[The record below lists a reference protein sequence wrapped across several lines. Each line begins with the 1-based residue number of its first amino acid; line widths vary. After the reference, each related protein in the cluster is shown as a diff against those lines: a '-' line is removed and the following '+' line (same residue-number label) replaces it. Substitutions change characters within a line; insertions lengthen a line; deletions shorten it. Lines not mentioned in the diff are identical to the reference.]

1 MLMFCCNVNKSVC
14 RSVHMEDASRAC
26 PDAQDSQHGDHHVP
40 HLRVHLVPQ
49 GSSDVSFHLTTQ
61 DKAAPSACSVLSG
74 SAQQQYQEQ
83 LRKAQDTLLVQTDFA
98 QVGASSK

>member
-1 MLMFCCNVNKSVC
+1 
-14 RSVHMEDASRAC
+14 MEDASRTS
-26 PDAQDSQHGDHHVP
+26 PDAQDSQKGDHHVA

-61 DKAAPSACSVLSG
+61 YRAAAAPSACSVLSD

-83 LRKAQDTLLVQTDFA
+83 LRKAQDTLLLQTDFA
-98 QVGASSK
+98 QVGASPK